1 MVLLN
6 VRLTICSPVARKAD
20 FAAAH
25 HEALA
30 IIDFDVPPPPRSRPT
45 KESIKALLLFVITH
59 YSHYHSNVI
68 HAIDRRIRQAIRVKG
83 RARVA
88 QKSVISLW

>member
-1 MVLLN
+1 MVLLK

-45 KESIKALLLFVITH
+45 KESIKALLLLLSLIILIITRM
-59 YSHYHSNVI
+59 SFMRSTVGSGK
-68 HAIDRRIRQAIRVKG
+68 R
-83 RARVA
+83 
-88 QKSVISLW
+88 SE